1 MWDWDEAKRQANLAK
16 HGLDFAALGEVNLAA
31 LQIDPDTRRD
41 YGEPRFT
48 FFFERDG
55 RLHQVAF
62 TPRDGRFRLISFRR
76 ANKREKRKWA
86 SRNL

>member
-1 MWDWDEAKRQANLAK
+1 MWNWDEPKRQTNLAK
-16 HGLDFAALGEVNLAA
+16 HGLDFAALGDIDLAKQ
-31 LQIDPDTRRD
+31 QIDPDLRYD

-48 FFFERDG
+48 FFFERAG
-55 RLHQVAF
+55 RLHHVTF
-62 TPRDGRFRLISFRR
+62 TPRNGRFRLISFRK